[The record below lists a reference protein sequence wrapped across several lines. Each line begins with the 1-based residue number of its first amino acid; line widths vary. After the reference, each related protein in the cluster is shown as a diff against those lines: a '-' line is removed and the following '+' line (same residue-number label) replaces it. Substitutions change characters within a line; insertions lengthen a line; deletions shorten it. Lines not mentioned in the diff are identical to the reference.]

1 MTEND
6 RGACEYH
13 PGKMEKDWDWWLVYD
28 GVAGSDSDVDR
39 KQCPGGYI
47 WACCKKKRET
57 KMPARLVDTR
67 TRMGTCSKKLCNT
80 ILESENLGLTEQ
92 LMHKN

>member
-47 WACCKKKRET
+47 WTCCNKRGDQDACKVGR
-57 KMPARLVDTR
+57 
-67 TRMGTCSKKLCNT
+67 
-80 ILESENLGLTEQ
+80 
-92 LMHKN
+92 HKDKDGYL